1 MSRRRTL
8 QFAAGA
14 AVAGAAAA
22 GITPAA
28 AAPAE
33 SAFASAAAD
42 VIIVVVGGGLA
53 DLVDTNE
60 LAAAGRGR
68 VVLLDQ
74 EPEAS
79 PGGQS
84 YWSLDGLLMVDSPEQ
99 RLCGIK
105 DTLELARPDW
115 YGTAAWN
122 RGVDDRLGEDHW
134 GRKWADT

>member
-14 AVAGAAAA
+14 AVAGAATAP
-22 GITPAA
+22 GITSAA
-28 AAPAE
+28 AAPTE

-60 LAAAGRGR
+60 LAAAGRR

-105 DTLELARPDW
+105 DTLELARQDW
-115 YGTAAWN
+115 DGTAAWD